1 MPNIFPLRSNEAFI
15 GERERLLEVIF
26 QSLRITIILYL
37 VMADY
42 ASVRRQVNEK
52 TSSTVGV
59 INPSKKK
66 MCWSPTTKT
75 LSGQSGERGS

>member
-15 GERERLLEVIF
+15 GERERLLEFIF

-42 ASVRRQVNEK
+42 ASVGR
-52 TSSTVGV
+52 
-59 INPSKKK
+59 
-66 MCWSPTTKT
+66 
-75 LSGQSGERGS
+75 